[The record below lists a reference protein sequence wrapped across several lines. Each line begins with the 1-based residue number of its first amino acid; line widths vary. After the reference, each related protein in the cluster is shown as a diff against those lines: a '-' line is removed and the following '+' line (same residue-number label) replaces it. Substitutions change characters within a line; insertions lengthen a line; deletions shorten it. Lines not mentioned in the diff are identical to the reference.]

1 MENLLTVKEKIKI
14 LNNIVQKIE
23 RDGFSRI
30 EKDII
35 LQELRDIYLLVD
47 NLQNQPVVAAETV
60 NKMPENPILTEKP
73 QVQIQI
79 EEKPETV
86 VEFVDEEPIEE
97 KVQEPVVVAET
108 VIEKPEVRAEKPVEK
123 PQERKPTPQQQNLF
137 ATNAGN
143 GNGVKTI
150 GEQLGQNK
158 TSLNERL
165 SSTNTPNDVAS
176 KISQKPINDI
186 KAAIGIGDR
195 FLYIRELFNGNNDDF
210 EQTIQHLNSF
220 TNFNQAQEYL
230 DKNYSWDNNQETVT
244 NFINVVKRRYL

>member
-1 MENLLTVKEKIKI
+1 MENLLSVKEKIKI
-14 LNNIVQKIE
+14 LNTIVQKIE
-23 RDGFSRI
+23 KDGYSRI

-47 NLQNQPVVAAETV
+47 NLENSPTVVTETV
-60 NKMPENPILTEKP
+60 NKMPENPILIEK
-73 QVQIQI
+73 QEEQIQI
-79 EEKPETV
+79 EEKHESV
-86 VEFVDEEPIEE
+86 VEFVDDSPIEE
-97 KVQEPVVVAET
+97 EVQEPVVVAET
-108 VIEKPEVRAEKPVEK
+108 VIEKPEVTQETPIEKT
-123 PQERKPTPQQQNLF
+123 QERKPVPQQQNLF
-137 ATNAGN
+137 ATNN
-143 GNGVKTI
+143 SNGVKTI

-176 KISQKPINDI
+176 KIGQKPINDI

-230 DKNYSWDNNQETVT
+230 NNNYAWDNNQETVA